1 MADTLDI
8 LRGLQSLGYD
18 HLIATPHVYQEYY
31 PNSSDTI
38 RKKLAEVREAAT
50 EAGIDLRLEASA
62 EYMLDERFQ
71 ELMAEDDLLPFG
83 KNHIL
88 VELGFLAEPPN
99 VEDTFFQLRTKGY
112 RPILA
117 HPERYLYLADDLDR
131 YARFRELG
139 ALLQVNILSLVG
151 HYGPEIKKLGW
162 QLIKNDLA
170 DLLGTD
176 CHHTGHVEKLQ
187 AALGDRKVQKVLQ
200 KGEWLNGTLTPVE

>member
-1 MADTLDI
+1 MSDTLDM
-8 LRGLQSLGYD
+8 LRGLQSLGFSQ
-18 HLIATPHVYQEYY
+18 LIATPHVYQEYY

-38 RKKLAEVREAAT
+38 RTKLAEVREAAT
-50 EAGIDLRLEASA
+50 AAGIDLHLEASA

-99 VEDTFFQLRTKGY
+99 VEETLFQLRTKGY

-117 HPERYLYLADDLDR
+117 HPERYLFLADQPER
-131 YARFRELG
+131 FARFRELG
-139 ALLQVNILSLVG
+139 ALLQINLLSLTG
-151 HYGPEIKKLGW
+151 HYGPGQRKLAKY
-162 QLIKNDLA
+162 LIKNGLA

-176 CHHTGHVEKLQ
+176 CHHTGHLQQLRDALHEKM
-187 AALGDRKVQKVLQ
+187 VQKALRHSWKNAELV
-200 KGEWLNGTLTPVE
+200 T